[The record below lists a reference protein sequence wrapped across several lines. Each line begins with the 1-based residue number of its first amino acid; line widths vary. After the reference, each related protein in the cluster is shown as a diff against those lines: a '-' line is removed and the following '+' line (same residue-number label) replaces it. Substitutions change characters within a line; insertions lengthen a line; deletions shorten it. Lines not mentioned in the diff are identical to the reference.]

1 MSEPVAYSFNKGPC
15 NYDYLTLV
23 ESIPLS
29 IIIKALNNIHSPSE
43 VNKKKNL
50 LSSLCELSQSIYMS
64 GKTTEQ
70 LSQGLHLQSRVCLVH
85 HLIEIS
91 IDFSESETN

>member
-43 VNKKKNL
+43 VNKKK
-50 LSSLCELSQSIYMS
+50 SSFI
-64 GKTTEQ
+64 
-70 LSQGLHLQSRVCLVH
+70 LV
-85 HLIEIS
+85 
-91 IDFSESETN
+91 